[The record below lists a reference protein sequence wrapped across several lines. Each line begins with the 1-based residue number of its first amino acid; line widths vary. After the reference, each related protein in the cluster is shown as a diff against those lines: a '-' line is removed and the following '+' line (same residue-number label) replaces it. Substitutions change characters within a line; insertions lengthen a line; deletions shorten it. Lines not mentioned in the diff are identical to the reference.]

1 MSLSKNKIKYIQS
14 FCNKKHRKK
23 ENAFIAEGFKCVG
36 ELLKEGFH
44 AQLIV
49 ATPEWGGNKTLQG
62 TEYIEITDEELRKCS
77 LLQHPQE
84 VIGIFDI
91 PASYRID
98 TESTAA
104 ITKEL
109 CLCLD
114 GVQDPGNLGTIIR
127 TADWFGIKHIFCSHD
142 TADIYNPKVVQ
153 ATMGSIARIHTH
165 YVDIPDMLRGL
176 PVNTPVYGTLLD
188 GENIYTQELSQ
199 NGLIVMGNE
208 GNGISDEVRSLLTH
222 RLLIPTFPQNKK
234 TADSLNVSI
243 ATAIICS
250 EFRRRS

>member
-1 MSLSKNKIKYIQS
+1 
-14 FCNKKHRKK
+14 
-23 ENAFIAEGFKCVG
+23 
-36 ELLKEGFH
+36 
-44 AQLIV
+44 
-49 ATPEWGGNKTLQG
+49 
-62 TEYIEITDEELRKCS
+62 
-77 LLQHPQE
+77 
-84 VIGIFDI
+84 
-91 PASYRID
+91 
-98 TESTAA
+98 
-104 ITKEL
+104 
-109 CLCLD
+109 
-114 GVQDPGNLGTIIR
+114 
-127 TADWFGIKHIFCSHD
+127 
-142 TADIYNPKVVQ
+142 
-153 ATMGSIARIHTH
+153 MGSIARIHTH

-234 TADSLNVSI
+234 TAESLNVSI